1 MIGFDSMGRLAQKVY
16 TATSV
21 AKCKHPF
28 PFARVTEHSIMS
40 VKGLLA
46 RTREANERETD
57 GGDFL
62 RVAMEELFEYC
73 EASLEGD
80 RKRAERE
87 LLDVFAVLV
96 KEYERLER
104 DGATFAWGE
113 HFMTGDSH
121 G

>member
-16 TATSV
+16 AATSF
-21 AKCKHPF
+21 ANCKHPF
-28 PFARVTEHSIMS
+28 PFARVTEHGLMD

-104 DGATFAWGE
+104 DGATFSWGE
-113 HFMTGDSH
+113 HFMRGDSRD
-121 G
+121 